1 MPKDNILVYF
11 PNCRWILIWK
21 LASVVFLNQDA
32 MGLVSS
38 HWVEYPLHPWCFQSL
53 VQCSQDGHF
62 AMIIRTSY
70 VLLFHDIE
78 TPAPNY
84 CSECMKQHIGT
95 SYRKKQGRKKASVA
109 FLSQDAL
116 GLVSVHWVYIL
127 SNKDASKLLFSRAC
141 VLAILPWLHE
151 PAMVLFTPLVN
162 RRHCHAKLDFYSK
175 NTFAV
180 PFKWWK
186 VPEPH
191 YCSESMRQQIDIF
204 SLVIGKL

>member
-1 MPKDNILVYF
+1 MTAILPWLCDLAMCCFSPNLKREMSHAKSGFFSKEYTLMPFKWWKF
-11 PNCRWILIWK
+11 PE
-21 LASVVFLNQDA
+21 S
-32 MGLVSS
+32 
-38 HWVEYPLHPWCFQSL
+38 
-53 VQCSQDGHF
+53 
-62 AMIIRTSY
+62 
-70 VLLFHDIE
+70 
-78 TPAPNY
+78 NY

-191 YCSESMRQQIDIF
+191 YCSESMRQHIDIF